1 MSLQRWWWYIVI
13 YYTLCRS
20 VATFLGVYGSLGVG
34 QVLFIL
40 IGSFMLTIGG
50 ILGSISV
57 HNNML
62 ANILCAPMSF
72 FDITP
77 IGRLLNRFSKDIYI
91 IDETIPKSLR
101 CVCQCRW
108 SRNIV
113 FDPCRMFVESFFSV
127 ASTLI
132 VICIATPFFIIV
144 TIPLGVFYF
153 FVQVHW
159 LISWE
164 MDLL

>member
-1 MSLQRWWWYIVI
+1 MSFLQNDDGGYVSA
-13 YYTLCRS
+13 LCRS
-20 VATFLGVYGSLGVG
+20 VTTFLGVYGTLGAG

-40 IGSFMLTIGG
+40 IGSFALTIGG

-72 FDITP
+72 FDVTP

-91 IDETIPKSLR
+91 IDETIPQSLR
-101 CVCQCRW
+101 CVHVCTDEVEMLYL
-108 SRNIV
+108 N
-113 FDPCRMFVESFFSV
+113 PCRMFVESFFSV
-127 ASTLI
+127 TSALI
-132 VICIATPFFIIV
+132 VICIATPFFVIV

-153 FVQVHW
+153 FVQVH
-159 LISWE
+159 
-164 MDLL
+164 